1 MTDEQATMVDST
13 IAMRVIFIVECYAR
27 LRCLLWG
34 LLHLILIL
42 VDFIAVEELKSTL
55 LRQRDITE

>member
-27 LRCLLWG
+27 LRRLLWG

-42 VDFIAVEELKSTL
+42 VDFIAVEQLNRTFL
-55 LRQRDITE
+55 LPR

>member
-1 MTDEQATMVDST
+1 MTDKQATMVDST

-42 VDFIAVEELKSTL
+42 VDFIAVEQLNRTFL
-55 LRQRDITE
+55 LPR